1 MARGSKSSRS
11 PKIVLEYENMDLA
24 PAYVEG
30 AQGMRTPLGALHVSF
45 YSEYIKPI
53 ESLELPVETQSVS
66 DDTSVTLKVF
76 QPDPFI
82 AEAQKIRMVRRIEAN
97 VILTLPALQALI
109 PWLQQKLDEME
120 KHDSSN
126 APVSAGQPSN

>member
-1 MARGSKSSRS
+1 
-11 PKIVLEYENMDLA
+11 
-24 PAYVEG
+24 
-30 AQGMRTPLGALHVSF
+30 
-45 YSEYIKPI
+45 
-53 ESLELPVETQSVS
+53 
-66 DDTSVTLKVF
+66 
-76 QPDPFI
+76 
-82 AEAQKIRMVRRIEAN
+82 MVRRIEAN

>member
-11 PKIVLEYENMDLA
+11 PKVVLEYENMDLA
-24 PAYVEG
+24 PTYVEG
-30 AQGMRTPLGALHVSF
+30 AQGMRTPLGSLQVSF

-53 ESLELPVETQSVS
+53 ESLELPVETQAAS
-66 DDTSVTLKVF
+66 DDTSVTLKVL
-76 QPDPFI
+76 QRDPFI
-82 AEAQKIRMVRRIEAN
+82 AETQQVRMVRRIEAN

-109 PWLQQKLDEME
+109 PWLQQKLNEME

-126 APVSAGQPSN
+126 APDSAGRPSN